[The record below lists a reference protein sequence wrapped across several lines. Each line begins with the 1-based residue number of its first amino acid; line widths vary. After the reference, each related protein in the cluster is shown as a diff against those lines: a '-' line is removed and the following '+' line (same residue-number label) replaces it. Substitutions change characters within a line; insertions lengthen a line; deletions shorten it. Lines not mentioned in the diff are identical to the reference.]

1 MHDLKKCG
9 GTVNSIRVIQGGEIL
24 KKYVTAAAIAIS
36 ALLASCATV
45 KTKPVSDIASA
56 KGIIKVTKRSYEVAI
71 RKSSV
76 PVSVYNQLED
86 VRYDVKPEDNRV
98 IITGTEGEEWL
109 SKTDKVLKTYR
120 KLDGTVLSEA
130 DIPVDTKLRV
140 KTLPGSEYFAIFV
153 PKDMQFRVKTSW
165 GEMLTAN
172 RDGVPHGD
180 GDYIVCAVKDG
191 SPDFSD
197 VWIVN
202 GVIFPKTYEILP

>member
-1 MHDLKKCG
+1 M
-9 GTVNSIRVIQGGEIL
+9 I
-24 KKYVTAAAIAIS
+24 KYGAAAAIVLS
-36 ALLASCATV
+36 AMLTSCATV
-45 KTKPVSDIASA
+45 KAKPVSAVASA
-56 KGIIKVTKRSYEVAI
+56 KGIIKVTKKSYEVAI

-76 PVSVYNQLED
+76 PMSVYNQLED

-98 IITGTEGEEWL
+98 IVTGTEGEEWL

-120 KLDGTVLSEA
+120 NLDGSLLSDE
-130 DIPVDTKLRV
+130 DTPVDTKLRV
-140 KTLPGSEYFAIFV
+140 KTLPGSEYYAIFV

-172 RDGVPHGD
+172 RGGVPHGD

-191 SPDFSD
+191 NPDFSD